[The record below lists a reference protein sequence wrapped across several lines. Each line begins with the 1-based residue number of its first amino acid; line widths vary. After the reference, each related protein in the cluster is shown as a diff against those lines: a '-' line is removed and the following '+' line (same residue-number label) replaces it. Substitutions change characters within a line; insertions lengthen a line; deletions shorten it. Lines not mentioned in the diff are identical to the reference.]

1 MVVIV
6 VTAWSKYRTTTSILM
21 VLKEWNKYRNL
32 YILKK
37 IAWCKYRHAY
47 HGGYVNNQNLRLQI
61 HLVASSNQFLSK
73 NKRACWEWNL
83 ICMPCS
89 TGYNETIHVQKEKNI
104 PLPCSNGGSFRSKKA
119 SPSSSSCSAR
129 WNSVLPSPSSCSAT
143 WNRWCRWDPT
153 VGCHR
158 AHRNNKTKWN

>member
-1 MVVIV
+1 MFMVVIV

-21 VLKEWNKYRNL
+21 VLKEWNKYRNM

-37 IAWCKYRHAY
+37 IAWCKYRYAY
-47 HGGYVNNQNLRLQI
+47 HGGYVNNQNLQFQI

-104 PLPCSNGGSFRSKKA
+104 PLPCSNGGSFRSKKRRRHHLHA
-119 SPSSSSCSAR
+119 LRDETQC
-129 WNSVLPSPSSCSAT
+129 
-143 WNRWCRWDPT
+143 
-153 VGCHR
+153 CHR
-158 AHRNNKTKWN
+158 HLHALQHETVDVVEIPR